1 MNSDLKS
8 GTFLN
13 IKGRIDVLS
22 QIRYFQ
28 SVVEEK
34 SFTKAAELHFISQSA
49 ISQQIKNLEEK
60 LGVTLLVRKNR
71 GFELTAAGRYFY
83 EKSLALVA
91 DFDKLCQETQSIA
104 NQQSA
109 KLSIGYLYSYE
120 GSEIQEA
127 ISGFAS
133 QFPDVELTVKTGTH
147 DQLYDDLRFGRID
160 LVVNDQRRA
169 FSDDYMNLV
178 LADLPLGLE
187 LATFN
192 SLVQSDKVTLD
203 DIVEKPLILVADSQQ
218 EETERAY
225 YHDYLGFLNDL
236 HFVANPTDARM
247 LVVGNRGYLPIE
259 VGKGVSFPPTVTYK
273 LLDKQGQRILRRMC
287 AFWKKDNSGYY
298 VETMAEFLVKAFQDK

>member
-192 SLVQSDKVTLD
+192 SLVQSDKVTLH
-203 DIVEKPLILVADSQQ
+203 DIVEKTLILVADSQQ

-225 YHDYLGFLNDL
+225 YRDYLGFSNDL

-273 LLDKQGQRILRRMC
+273 LLDKQGQRIFRRMC

-298 VETMAEFLVKAFQDK
+298 VETMVEFLVKAFQDK

>member
-1 MNSDLKS
+1 M
-8 GTFLN
+8 
-13 IKGRIDVLS
+13 
-22 QIRYFQ
+22 
-28 SVVEEK
+28 
-34 SFTKAAELHFISQSA
+34 
-49 ISQQIKNLEEK
+49 
-60 LGVTLLVRKNR
+60 
-71 GFELTAAGRYFY
+71 
-83 EKSLALVA
+83 
-91 DFDKLCQETQSIA
+91 
-104 NQQSA
+104 
-109 KLSIGYLYSYE
+109 YSYE

-147 DQLYDDLRFGRID
+147 DQLYDDLWFGRID

-192 SLVQSDKVTLD
+192 SLVQSNKVTLD

-225 YHDYLGFLNDL
+225 YHDYLGFSNDL

-273 LLDKQGQRILRRMC
+273 LLDKQGQRIFRRMC

-298 VETMAEFLVKAFQDK
+298 VEIMAEFLVKAFQDK

>member
-1 MNSDLKS
+1 M
-8 GTFLN
+8 
-13 IKGRIDVLS
+13 LS

-192 SLVQSDKVTLD
+192 SLVQSDKVTLH
-203 DIVEKPLILVADSQQ
+203 DIVEKTLILVADSQQ

-225 YHDYLGFLNDL
+225 YRDYLGFSNDL

-273 LLDKQGQRILRRMC
+273 LLDKQGQRIFRRMC

-298 VETMAEFLVKAFQDK
+298 VETMVEFLVKAFQDK

>member
-1 MNSDLKS
+1 M
-8 GTFLN
+8 
-13 IKGRIDVLS
+13 LS

-225 YHDYLGFLNDL
+225 YHDYLGFSNDL

-259 VGKGVSFPPTVTYK
+259 VGKGVAF
-273 LLDKQGQRILRRMC
+273 RR
-287 AFWKKDNSGYY
+287 
-298 VETMAEFLVKAFQDK
+298 Q